1 MCITRRAW
9 VYVLVASLICFGTKI
24 HAADVNI
31 DGQAY
36 RPLTDIAAQYGMT
49 LSWPV
54 AARSAELQNKYCILD
69 FTAGERLLRLNNEPM
84 ALGFPVMLKQGMLYI
99 TQSDFDKN
107 IFPLLSPGQ
116 IPGPVPAL
124 HRIVIDPGH
133 GGNDPGTEVFPP
145 GARAGA
151 KAIDNEKTH
160 TLEVAF
166 LVADELR
173 KRGYEVILART
184 TDVNVDKAERAAM
197 ANRVKADLYL
207 SIHFNHADQ
216 DYVTGTE
223 TMILTPFGQASTSM
237 DESKITKEIHAGNRL
252 DAWNAIAG
260 FSVERAV
267 TRALGTANRGVKREN
282 LIVLD
287 ELDMPGILV
296 ECGFLSNPAERAKID
311 TAAYRQQIAMAL
323 ADGVDL
329 YKATLDQLRP
339 PQSTPPTK
347 STAPA
352 AANSGKK

>member
-1 MCITRRAW
+1 LYAW
-9 VYVLVASLICFGTKI
+9 VAGVICFGPEVR
-24 HAADVNI
+24 AANVNI

-54 AARSAELQNKYCILD
+54 AARSAELQNKYCTLD

-84 ALGFPVMLKQGMLYI
+84 ALGFPIVLKQGMLYI
-99 TQSDFDKN
+99 TKSDFDKN

-116 IPGPVPAL
+116 IPGPIPAL

-145 GARAGA
+145 NARAGA

-166 LVADELR
+166 LLADELR

-197 ANRVKADLYL
+197 ANKVKADLYL
-207 SIHFNHADQ
+207 SIHFNHANQ

-223 TMILTPFGQASTSM
+223 TMILTPFGQASTSLDASM
-237 DESKITKEIHAGNRL
+237 ITKDVHAGNRL
-252 DAWNAIAG
+252 DAWNVIAG
-260 FSVERAV
+260 YSVERAV

-287 ELDMPGILV
+287 ELNMPGILV

-311 TAAYRQQIAMAL
+311 TAAYRQQIAVAL

-339 PQSTPPTK
+339 AQQLAPPTK
-347 STAPA
+347 PAATAPA
-352 AANSGKK
+352 ATGSGKK